1 MDNKNS
7 KNNVATLL
15 NLMRKSGYC
24 GREED
29 CRFSRL
35 SGDGSDRSFFR
46 IKTAEDA
53 SFIGVLPTHGG
64 SQKAGKGK
72 AEALASYNIGKH
84 LQSRD
89 IPVPEIIDFDPLSG
103 ALLFEDLGDTL
114 LHNILPAGS
123 QENTISWPAAKEI
136 YMEIIETLLFMQISG
151 SVRFNRKW
159 CWDTQ
164 RYDKKLMLEKES
176 GYFTESFCRQLLG
189 IENFAP
195 GLADEF
201 KLLAGRAG
209 RQPAVYF
216 LHRDFQSRNLM
227 IFNDEVRIIDFQG
240 GRLGPLGYDLAS
252 LLIDP
257 YAALPEDLQQ
267 ELLEHYLYHLCK
279 YGLDDLAFLKGYTSL
294 AIQRN
299 LQILGAFAF
308 LSHQKEKI
316 FFRQYL
322 KPAALSLYQ
331 RLATKGGEDYPCLRS
346 LTEESLNLLE
356 KSNPGSPYKGN

>member
-1 MDNKNS
+1 
-7 KNNVATLL
+7 
-15 NLMRKSGYC
+15 MRKNGYC
-24 GREED
+24 EREGD
-29 CRFSRL
+29 CLFSSR

-46 IKTAEDA
+46 IKTAEDT
-53 SFIGVLPTHGG
+53 SFIGVLPTHPG
-64 SQKAGKGK
+64 SQKADKGK

-84 LQSRD
+84 LQSRG
-89 IPVPEIIDFDPLSG
+89 IPVPEIIDFDSQSG

-114 LHNILPAGS
+114 LHDILPTGS
-123 QENTISWPAAKEI
+123 QEKTISWPAAKDI
-136 YMEIIETLLFMQISG
+136 YMEIVETLLFMQISG

-227 IFNDEVRIIDFQG
+227 IFNDEVKIIDFQG

-331 RLATKGGEDYPCLRS
+331 RLATKDGEDYPCLRS
-346 LTEESLNLLE
+346 LTEESLKLLE
-356 KSNPGSPYKGN
+356 KSGSGSLYKGN

>member
-1 MDNKNS
+1 
-7 KNNVATLL
+7 
-15 NLMRKSGYC
+15 GYC
-24 GREED
+24 EGEGD
-29 CRFSRL
+29 CRFSSL

-53 SFIGVLPTHGG
+53 SFIGVLPPTQSG
-64 SQKAGKGK
+64 SQKADKGK
-72 AEALASYNIGKH
+72 TEALASYNIGKH
-84 LQSRD
+84 LQSRG
-89 IPVPEIIDFDPLSG
+89 IPVPEIIDFDPQSG

-114 LHNILPAGS
+114 LHDILPTGS
-123 QENTISWPAAKEI
+123 QEKTISWPTAKDI
-136 YMEIIETLLFMQISG
+136 YMEIVETLLFMQISG

-216 LHRDFQSRNLM
+216 LHRDFQSRNIM
-227 IFNDEVRIIDFQG
+227 ICNDEARIIDFQG

-308 LSHQKEKI
+308 LSHQKEKV

-331 RLATKGGEDYPCLRS
+331 RLATKDGEDYPCLRS

-356 KSNPGSPYKGN
+356 KSDSGSLYKGNECL

>member
-1 MDNKNS
+1 MTDKNS
-7 KNNVATLL
+7 KKVTDLITI
-15 NLMRKSGYC
+15 MRKSGYC
-24 GREED
+24 DEPAD
-29 CRFSRL
+29 CRFSSL

-46 IKTAEDA
+46 VETADQL
-53 SFIGVLPTHGG
+53 SFIGVMPVNGG
-64 SQKAGKGK
+64 SKKTAKGK
-72 AEALASYNIGKH
+72 AEALAAFNIGSH
-84 LQSRD
+84 LKKRG
-89 IPVPEIIDFDPLSG
+89 IMVPDIIDFDPQSG
-103 ALLFEDLGDTL
+103 ALLFEDLGNTL
-114 LHNILPAGS
+114 LHDILPGRMKDNS
-123 QENTISWPAAKEI
+123 LSWPETKRI
-136 YMEIIETLLFMQISG
+136 YLDIIENLLFMQISG

-159 CWDTQ
+159 CWDSE

-176 GYFTESFCRQLLG
+176 GYFQESFCRNLLG
-189 IENFAP
+189 IENFAKELT
-195 GLADEF
+195 GEF
-201 KLLAGRAG
+201 KLLAERAG

-257 YAALPEDLQQ
+257 YAALPADLQQ

-279 YGLDDLAFLKGYTSL
+279 YGLDDLAFLKGYPSL
-294 AIQRN
+294 VIQRN

-331 RLATKGGEDYPCLRS
+331 RLATKDGEDYPCLRS
-346 LTEESLNLLE
+346 LAEQSLKLME
-356 KSNPGSPYKGN
+356 KSDLDTKSKGN

>member
-1 MDNKNS
+1 MGNKNS
-7 KNNVATLL
+7 KNVAALI
-15 NLMRKSGYC
+15 NIMRKSGYC
-24 GREED
+24 KKVED
-29 CRFSRL
+29 CRYSRL
-35 SGDGSDRSFFR
+35 SGDGSDRLFFR
-46 IKTAEDA
+46 IKTADQN
-53 SFIGVLPTHGG
+53 SFIGVMPGNGRST
-64 SQKAGKGK
+64 KTDKGK
-72 AEALASYNIGKH
+72 AEALAAFNIGTH
-84 LQSRD
+84 LKKRG
-89 IPVPEIIDFDPLSG
+89 IPVPEIIEFDPQSG
-103 ALLFEDLGDTL
+103 ALLFEDLGDIL
-114 LHNILPAGS
+114 LHDILPGGS
-123 QENTISWPAAKEI
+123 QKKTLSWSAAKNI
-136 YMEIIETLLFMQISG
+136 FMEIVEDLLFMQISG

-189 IENFAP
+189 METFVP
-195 GLADEF
+195 GLTDEF

-216 LHRDFQSRNLM
+216 LHRDFQSRNIM
-227 IFNDEVRIIDFQG
+227 IIDDKARIIDFQG

-279 YGLDDLAFLKGYTSL
+279 YGLDELAFLKGYPSL

-308 LSHQKEKI
+308 LSHQKEKT

-331 RLATKGGEDYPCLRS
+331 RLATKDGEDYPCLRS
-346 LTEESLNLLE
+346 LTEQSLNLLE
-356 KSNPGSPYKGN
+356 KSALGIKSKGN

>member
-1 MDNKNS
+1 MDNKNL
-7 KNNVATLL
+7 KNVADLINIL
-15 NLMRKSGYC
+15 RKSGYC
-24 GREED
+24 KKAED

-46 IKTAEDA
+46 VKTAGET
-53 SFIGVLPTHGG
+53 SFIGVIPVNGDP
-64 SQKAGKGK
+64 QKKDKGK
-72 AEALASYNIGKH
+72 AEAQAAFNIGSH
-84 LQSRD
+84 LKKRG
-89 IPVPEIIDFDPLSG
+89 IAVPEIVEFDPQSG
-103 ALLFEDLGDTL
+103 VILFEDLGDIL
-114 LHNILPAGS
+114 LHNVLPGRTQDNS
-123 QENTISWPAAKEI
+123 LSWPETKKT
-136 YMEIIETLLFMQISG
+136 YMDIIENLLFMQISG

-164 RYDKKLMLEKES
+164 RYDKKLMLDKES
-176 GYFTESFCRQLLG
+176 GYFKESFCRDLLG
-189 IENFAP
+189 IENFP
-195 GLADEF
+195 KGLTDEF
-201 KLLAGRAG
+201 KLLAGRSG

-257 YAALPEDLQQ
+257 YASLPEDLQQ

-279 YGLDDLAFLKGYTSL
+279 YGLDELDFLKGYPSL

-331 RLATKGGEDYPCLRS
+331 RLATKDGEDYPCLRS
-346 LTEESLNLLE
+346 LTDESLNLLE
-356 KSNPGSPYKGN
+356 KSDSGIKTKGN

>member
-7 KNNVATLL
+7 KNVAALI
-15 NLMRKSGYC
+15 NIMRKSGYC
-24 GREED
+24 KGVED
-29 CRFSRL
+29 CRYSRL
-35 SGDGSDRSFFR
+35 SGDGSDRLFFR
-46 IKTAEDA
+46 IKTAVES
-53 SFIGVLPTHGG
+53 SFIGVMPANGRST
-64 SQKAGKGK
+64 KTDKGRV
-72 AEALASYNIGKH
+72 EALAAFNIGTH
-84 LQSRD
+84 LKKRGIAVPD
-89 IPVPEIIDFDPLSG
+89 IIEFDPQSG
-103 ALLFEDLGDTL
+103 VILFEDLGDTL
-114 LHNILPAGS
+114 LHNILPERM
-123 QENTISWPAAKEI
+123 QEDSLSWPETKKT
-136 YMEIIETLLFMQISG
+136 YMDIIENLLFMQISG

-164 RYDKKLMLEKES
+164 RYDKKLMLDKES
-176 GYFTESFCRQLLG
+176 GYFKESFCRDLLG
-189 IENFAP
+189 IENFP
-195 GLADEF
+195 KGLTDEF

-227 IFNDEVRIIDFQG
+227 VFNDEVRIIDFQG

-279 YGLDDLAFLKGYTSL
+279 YGLDELAFLKGYPSL

-322 KPAALSLYQ
+322 KPATLSLYQ
-331 RLATKGGEDYPCLRS
+331 RLATKDGEDYPCLRS
-346 LTEESLNLLE
+346 LTEQSLNLLE
-356 KSNPGSPYKGN
+356 KSASGIKSKGN